1 MLYKSHTFL
10 LVVLFPLCYRS
21 SNVAYHAS
29 RSAGRCITGAQTSE
43 VRLRH
48 MRRRQGQCL
57 VISIPSEGPRGAKRT
72 PKCTSGMSTY
82 SVASEIHT
90 TSSQSLKN
98 FLSAT
103 QFHMAVLIPRIRTIN
118 VRLSEEEYLEL
129 ERFCIASGARS
140 ISDLVRSTMHSIVA
154 SGNQDNSLAS
164 SFNQYSAQVKAL
176 EMRIKELAAELA
188 SFRVGA
194 QPQSVAGPDAKG
206 ETEVNQLLADAEIS
220 ADPAIGKQLP
230 CKTDS

>member
-1 MLYKSHTFL
+1 
-10 LVVLFPLCYRS
+10 
-21 SNVAYHAS
+21 
-29 RSAGRCITGAQTSE
+29 
-43 VRLRH
+43 
-48 MRRRQGQCL
+48 
-57 VISIPSEGPRGAKRT
+57 
-72 PKCTSGMSTY
+72 
-82 SVASEIHT
+82 
-90 TSSQSLKN
+90 
-98 FLSAT
+98 
-103 QFHMAVLIPRIRTIN
+103 MAVLIPRIRTIN